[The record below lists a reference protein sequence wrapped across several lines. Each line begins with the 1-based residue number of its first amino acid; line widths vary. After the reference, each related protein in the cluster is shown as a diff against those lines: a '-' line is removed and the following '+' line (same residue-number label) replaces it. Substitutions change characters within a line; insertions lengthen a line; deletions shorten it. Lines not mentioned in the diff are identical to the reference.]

1 MRMGQVFPIVIVAHD
16 PDWARIYEEEEALL
30 WSRLPEDVVTR
41 IEHYGS
47 TAVPGLDAK
56 PVIDILVAVTSF
68 AAAEKQCIE
77 VLDELGY
84 GFNWY
89 AGHMAFFKGYFT
101 DEPVKHHIHMAPGD
115 HPLMDNLLF
124 RNYLRAHTH
133 TAKRYERLK
142 YELAELHRTD
152 REAYTDAKGG
162 FVAEIIALAKTEQPS
177 R

>member
-1 MRMGQVFPIVIVAHD
+1 MSKAFPIIIVPYD
-16 PDWARIYEEEEALL
+16 PDWVRMYEEEEALL
-30 WSRLPEDVVTR
+30 RSRLPSGVVML

-47 TAVPGLDAK
+47 TAVPGLAAK

-68 AAAEKQCIE
+68 EAAKEGCNS
-77 VLDELGY
+77 VLEELGY
-84 GFNWY
+84 GYDWY

-101 DEPVKHHIHMAPGD
+101 DEPVKYHIHMAPGD

-124 RNYLRAHTH
+124 RDYLRAHQD
-133 TAKRYERLK
+133 AASRYERLK
-142 YELAELHRTD
+142 YDLAELHRDD

-162 FVAEIIALAKTEQPS
+162 FVAEIIALAKEENPS